1 MAQYKMTV
9 REAAAADIAKLLIE
23 LQRLDPN
30 QTPTSAMEAL
40 ELVEA
45 LLMVAGVPEDYSK
58 DPVREILNGILW
70 RFRNPD
76 AVPDVG

>member
-23 LQRLDPN
+23 LQRLDLN
-30 QTPTSAMEAL
+30 ETPTTAMEVLDLLQAL
-40 ELVEA
+40 IL
-45 LLMVAGVPEDYSK
+45 VAGGPDEYGN
-58 DPVREILNGILW
+58 DPTREVFNGVIW